1 MTTQPETKQ
10 LPTETFQE
18 MDRRDEG
25 QILAEMRGEQLAEY
39 VYSTRIEGRQVT
51 NLSYLG
57 VKEAIRR
64 RGHVEILEIRTEQD
78 DKEFRAIVR
87 VRDQDN
93 QIDVLGASTCE
104 KTKPFA
110 WTLAVNKA
118 ERNAWMKLIPSKWIA
133 ALISEWISRQGGS
146 NATTTVVTS
155 RSRDQPGITNQPN
168 IPTAATTSP
177 NVRAATGFWTVPRTK
192 DQATPEQAQEGL
204 KQIPLLKGT
213 QSYGMINV
221 SGNQLSL
228 VPEHPIPT
236 DTGII

>member
-1 MTTQPETKQ
+1 
-10 LPTETFQE
+10 
-18 MDRRDEG
+18 
-25 QILAEMRGEQLAEY
+25 
-39 VYSTRIEGRQVT
+39 
-51 NLSYLG
+51 
-57 VKEAIRR
+57 
-64 RGHVEILEIRTEQD
+64 
-78 DKEFRAIVR
+78 

-155 RSRDQPGITNQPN
+155 RSQDQPGTTKQPN
-168 IPTAATTSP
+168 IPTSATTSP
-177 NVRAATGFWTVPRTK
+177 DAKAAVGSWTIPRIK
-192 DQATPEQAQEGL
+192 DQATPEQVQAGL

-213 QSYGMINV
+213 RSFG
-221 SGNQLSL
+221 
-228 VPEHPIPT
+228 
-236 DTGII
+236 

>member
-25 QILAEMRGEQLAEY
+25 QILAEMRGEQLVEF
-39 VYSTRIEGRQVT
+39 VYSIRIEGRQVT
-51 NLSYLG
+51 NLSYAG

-64 RGHVEILEIRTEQD
+64 RGHVEILDIKTEQD
-78 DKEFRAIVR
+78 DKEYRAIVR
-87 VRDQDN
+87 VRDHDN

-133 ALISEWISRQGGS
+133 TLIQEWLTR
-146 NATTTVVTS
+146 NKT
-155 RSRDQPGITNQPN
+155 RDQPVSRVKQDGTTNQPN
-168 IPTAATTSP
+168 IPAPAATSPDVTAATGS
-177 NVRAATGFWTVPRTK
+177 WTIPRIK
-192 DQATPEQAQEGL
+192 DQATPEQAQ
-204 KQIPLLKGT
+204 T
-213 QSYGMINV
+213 
-221 SGNQLSL
+221 
-228 VPEHPIPT
+228 
-236 DTGII
+236 